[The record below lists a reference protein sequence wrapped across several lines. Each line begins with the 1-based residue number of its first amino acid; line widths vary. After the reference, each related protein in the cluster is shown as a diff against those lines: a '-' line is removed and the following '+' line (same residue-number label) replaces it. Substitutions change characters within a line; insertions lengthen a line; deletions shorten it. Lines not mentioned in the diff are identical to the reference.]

1 MAIYNKDLKYY
12 FYKLYSDFFQDDA
25 VEYLKQTEA
34 GCKTIVI
41 YQQLIF
47 LTINK
52 KGYLEKRLGEV
63 RIPYSDKEIANKI
76 GEEEEELK
84 KHLEILIEYGF
95 IEVRN
100 DCYFIPAGIKLV
112 EKTGGARSKEDQ
124 RARQLLSDDGNNA
137 CPPLCPPDIDIE

>member
-52 KGYLEKRLGEV
+52 KGYLEKKLGEV
-63 RIPYSDKEIANKI
+63 RIPYSNKEIANKI
-76 GEEEEELK
+76 GEEEEE
-84 KHLEILIEYGF
+84 
-95 IEVRN
+95 
-100 DCYFIPAGIKLV
+100 
-112 EKTGGARSKEDQ
+112 
-124 RARQLLSDDGNNA
+124 
-137 CPPLCPPDIDIE
+137 